1 MVDFSSRRKVGRM
14 KPLYLLLISISCLAF
29 SNAGYTEESPPDE
42 HECSCAPYPFRP
54 DPPCFD
60 ICVRSIAKTVSQKD
74 LLYAFGQDAFESLDQ
89 DFKIL
94 DATEAQP
101 TQEMLIRF
109 RREFENAAPS
119 KLNQVLESYDLGIAS
134 KWNSMDPNTELEREN
149 IELWE
154 FPDFQEKTK

>member
-1 MVDFSSRRKVGRM
+1 M
-14 KPLYLLLISISCLAF
+14 KPLYVSLISISCLAF
-29 SNAGYTEESPPDE
+29 SVAGHSEESPPEE
-42 HECSCAPYPFRP
+42 HKCSCAPYPFRP

-60 ICVRSIAKTVSQKD
+60 ICVKSIAKTVSQKD
-74 LLYAFGQDAFESLDQ
+74 LLYAFGQDAFDSLDK

-94 DATEAQP
+94 DSTESQP

-119 KLNQVLESYDLGIAS
+119 KLNQVLESYDLGIVS
-134 KWNSMDPNTELEREN
+134 EWQNMKPNTEMEKES

-154 FPDFQEKTK
+154 FPDLQEKTR